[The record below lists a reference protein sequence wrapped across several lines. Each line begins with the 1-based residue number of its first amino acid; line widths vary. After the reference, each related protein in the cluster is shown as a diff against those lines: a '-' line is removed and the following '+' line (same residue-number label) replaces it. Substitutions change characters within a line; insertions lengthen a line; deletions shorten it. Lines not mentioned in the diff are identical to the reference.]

1 MCLCRLREFA
11 QILKMKPINK
21 PRDSSRNGE
30 MSAGTVETIS
40 QFCLFSC
47 SLFDMVL
54 NMALVLRKIM
64 ALKSPLQFQL
74 VLMNLCLKDF
84 FPSESPPQRQE
95 RSVCVCL
102 CVRIWNIS
110 VADWILVH
118 L

>member
-21 PRDSSRNGE
+21 PRNSSRNGE
-30 MSAGTVETIS
+30 MSAGTVETIP

-64 ALKSPLQFQL
+64 ALKSPLKLVKL
-74 VLMNLCLKDF
+74 VLMNLCLKYF
-84 FPSESPPQRQE
+84 FS
-95 RSVCVCL
+95 
-102 CVRIWNIS
+102 
-110 VADWILVH
+110 
-118 L
+118 